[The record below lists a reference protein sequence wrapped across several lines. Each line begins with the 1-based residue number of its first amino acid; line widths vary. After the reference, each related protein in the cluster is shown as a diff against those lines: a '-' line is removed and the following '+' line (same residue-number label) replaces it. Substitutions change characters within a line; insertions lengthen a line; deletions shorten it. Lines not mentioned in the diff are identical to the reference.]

1 MEITKKGEYIMCIY
15 NHNKIINESQ
25 YKTENKAYRQ
35 YEYDD
40 QWNLSEPIIL
50 IKPKYTIT

>member
-1 MEITKKGEYIMCIY
+1 MCIY